1 MTYRITKDASFLLQK
16 EYGRSAKKT
25 VLLPKHESKETKYK
39 ENTFAEKELNATYF
53 NKISPF
59 PISQFASY
67 LGAKFLSI
75 KPKNS
80 ALF

>member
-1 MTYRITKDASFLLQK
+1 VRN
-16 EYGRSAKKT
+16 AKKT
-25 VLLPKHESKETKYK
+25 VLLPKHESKETKHK
-39 ENTFAEKELNATYF
+39 DNTFVGKEINATYF

-67 LGAKFLSI
+67 RGAKFPSI

-80 ALF
+80 